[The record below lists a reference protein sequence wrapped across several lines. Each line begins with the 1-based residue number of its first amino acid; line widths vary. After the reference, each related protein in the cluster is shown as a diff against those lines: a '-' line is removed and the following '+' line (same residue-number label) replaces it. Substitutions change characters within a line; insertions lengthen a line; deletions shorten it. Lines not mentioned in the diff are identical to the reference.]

1 MQSIF
6 PKSRLMEWL
15 IHRRRPIG
23 VAVFF
28 YAVIHLAFYLVDLG
42 SIRDALLEFAVPS
55 ILTGWLA
62 LFILLP
68 LAITSNNVM
77 TRVMG
82 WRRWKRLQ
90 RGTYAAAILVLAH
103 WLIVER
109 EPVLLVLFGAVGV
122 LELWRL

>member
-1 MQSIF
+1 
-6 PKSRLMEWL
+6 MEWL